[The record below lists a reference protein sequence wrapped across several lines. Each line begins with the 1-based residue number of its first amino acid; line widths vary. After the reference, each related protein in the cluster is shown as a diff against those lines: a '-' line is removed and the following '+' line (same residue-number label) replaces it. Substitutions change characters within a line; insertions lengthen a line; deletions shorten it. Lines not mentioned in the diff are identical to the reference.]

1 MNGLIMLKIISC
13 MEELGLRIPQDIGI
27 AGFDDTEWYKLI
39 GPGIT
44 TIAQPSHDMG
54 RTAME
59 RVLKGLKVTKERPQT
74 IELEQ
79 EKSS

>member
-1 MNGLIMLKIISC
+1 
-13 MEELGLRIPQDIGI
+13 
-27 AGFDDTEWYKLI
+27 GFDDTEWYKLI

-59 RVLKGLKVTKERPQT
+59 RVLKRIEGDKGAPQT
-74 IELEQ
+74 IELEAEVIMRQ
-79 EKSS
+79 SL